1 MPPRAL
7 ARDLGRTRLLRAAAP
22 CARGFCARVACV
34 FGLCAAG
41 LFAVAPRALAQDAS
55 AGAPPAQAHD
65 LAAADAGPGGAP
77 MPEDDAAA
85 GPGPDAGDAAGGS
98 SDAGAAA
105 AAADVD
111 ADTGSA
117 APEAGVATDAP
128 DAAAGEGAAVPEA
141 GDAGGATADDASGQG
156 HPGAHGATSSRP
168 AEAGSKE
175 AASSVIKTIL
185 GLVLLF
191 ALAYVGAHP
200 RIRRLERALG
210 ISQVVT
216 AGFPF
221 VAAGL
226 IARHPGVDILN
237 DDVLRKLAPLL
248 DLGLGWIGFLTG
260 YQFEARLF
268 DGFPK
273 GTARVVSIMTSVPFL
288 GVVAAC
294 GGLLLLFGQP
304 WADATFLRD
313 AIVLGTA
320 ATITAPVAASFALER
335 GVSAE
340 TQALVARVGL
350 LDDIAG
356 ILGLLFLG
364 AYFRPSG
371 GALEVGWQLPGTA
384 WLFVTLGLGMT
395 GGVLAYAI
403 MRRPA
408 TNIEQIALVVATIA
422 FGAGTAA
429 YLRLSP
435 VVVCFIAGVILG
447 NLPGDYR
454 QPVRKV
460 LRLLE
465 RPIYLVFLVF
475 AGALWNVGDWR
486 GWVLMPVFVLARIVG
501 RVVGVRMARRGE
513 GGEDVVAGEHGL
525 VASPMGALSIAIVIS
540 FQTLFSGRAVP
551 WIVTAVIAGAIV
563 TEVFVQ
569 FAYFGRGGGR
579 ASSGPLPG
587 GPTGAGDTL
596 S

>member
-1 MPPRAL
+1 MAAVATLVLVGVRGPSLSRAQD
-7 ARDLGRTRLLRAAAP
+7 APIDGAASAATTTDAASSPTDASVVGAASVGAVSDTGSPDAAAAP
-22 CARGFCARVACV
+22 
-34 FGLCAAG
+34 LE
-41 LFAVAPRALAQDAS
+41 PSAS
-55 AGAPPAQAHD
+55 DVTASGAEA
-65 LAAADAGPGGAP
+65 
-77 MPEDDAAA
+77 
-85 GPGPDAGDAAGGS
+85 
-98 SDAGAAA
+98 DAGAAPTGTPGA
-105 AAADVD
+105 FVSEADATPSAPADEPTAVD
-111 ADTGSA
+111 AGVTG
-117 APEAGVATDAP
+117 AGDVEPTGGASGDGAGHGTGPARPADRE
-128 DAAAGEGAAVPEA
+128 AAAGS
-141 GDAGGATADDASGQG
+141 T
-156 HPGAHGATSSRP
+156 
-168 AEAGSKE
+168 E

-185 GLVLLF
+185 GLVALF

-200 RIRRLERALG
+200 RVRRIERALG

-226 IARHPGVDILN
+226 IARHPAVDILN

-268 DGFPK
+268 DGLPK

-320 ATITAPVAASFALER
+320 ATITAPVSPSFASER
-335 GVSAE
+335 GISPE

-356 ILGLLFLG
+356 VIGLLFLG
-364 AYFRPSG
+364 AYFRPTA

-395 GGVLAYAI
+395 GGVLAYVI

-408 TNIEQIALVVATIA
+408 TNTEQIALVVATIA
-422 FGAGTAA
+422 FGAGAAA

-465 RPIYLVFLVF
+465 RPIYLIFLVF

-486 GWVLMPVFVLARIVG
+486 GWVLMPVFVAARIVG
-501 RVVGVRMARRGE
+501 RIIGVRTARRGE
-513 GGEDVVAGEHGL
+513 GGEEVVAREHGL

-551 WIVTAVIAGAIV
+551 WIVTAVIGGAIV

-569 FAYFGRGGGR
+569 FAYLGRGGGR
-579 ASSGPLPG
+579 ASPTSPVAG
-587 GPTGAGDTL
+587 GAATEAGDA
-596 S
+596 SS